1 MKRWIKVGW
10 ERKKGGGRKTKDPE
24 MEKRLYQWYVEMK
37 DQSNPVTA
45 KMIKD
50 MAIKLSSCGDFIAS
64 KGWLDKFKIRYRL
77 EISKEAVNLN
87 GQVIDIQGMRDGN
100 SHNSLQLSNLDSQIH
115 IDWCKEEVSLM
126 KIMVED
132 SLNNVLL
139 TFLNTNFNSIFN

>member
-1 MKRWIKVGW
+1 MPLKSLKRWIKVGW

-115 IDWCKEEVSLM
+115 ID
-126 KIMVED
+126 
-132 SLNNVLL
+132 
-139 TFLNTNFNSIFN
+139 